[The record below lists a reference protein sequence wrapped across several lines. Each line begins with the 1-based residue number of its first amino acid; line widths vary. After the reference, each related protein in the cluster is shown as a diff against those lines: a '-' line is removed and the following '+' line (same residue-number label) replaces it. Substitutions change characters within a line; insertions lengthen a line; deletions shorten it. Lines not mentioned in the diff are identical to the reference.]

1 MSRYITKRAQS
12 IAAGSGPVATF
23 DSGFFQKAWDK
34 WSRYVTE
41 GGNVPKPGATPSFWR
56 DVVLKSLGDY
66 GRVTG
71 DVSRG
76 VGSGVGG
83 AVGSLVGKED
93 VGRSFGGALGDV
105 GTYFVPIFGTS
116 RFIGDTADAFGS
128 GNVGTGVGSLAAAA
142 ISAVPAGRVA
152 GKLLPAVKATSTG
165 GKLLSSASR
174 AAVAVGQPVAAYGAA
189 AAGAAYDDV
198 VRAEAANAAAQSAGD
213 PPDWLVKT
221 LAYGIPA
228 AGLVGSAG
236 LLYNAVSR
244 ARRRKSW
251 LLRALGGMAGLG
263 ASAYLLSGLYGGF
276 NWHTPPANSG
286 AKTT

>member
-1 MSRYITKRAQS
+1 MARYITKRAQS
-12 IAAGSGPVATF
+12 ISAGGGPVATF

-34 WSRYVTE
+34 WYRYVTE

-93 VGRSFGGALGDV
+93 VGRSLGGAIGDTA
-105 GTYFVPIFGTS
+105 TYFVPIFGTS
-116 RFIGDTADAFGS
+116 RFVGDTADAFGS

-152 GKLLPAVKATSTG
+152 GKILPAVKATGKG
-165 GKLLSSASR
+165 GKLLSSAAR

-198 VRAEAANAAAQSAGD
+198 ARAEAANAAAQGAGT

-221 LAYGIPA
+221 LAYGLPA

-251 LLRALGGMAGLG
+251 LLRALGGVAGLG
-263 ASAYLLSGLYGGF
+263 ASAYLLHSLYSGSRGS
-276 NWHTPPANSG
+276 TSANSG

>member
-1 MSRYITKRAQS
+1 MARYITKRAQS
-12 IAAGSGPVATF
+12 IAAGGGPVATF

-41 GGNVPKPGATPSFWR
+41 GGNVPKPGTTPSFWH

-93 VGRSFGGALGDV
+93 VGRSLGGALGDV

-128 GNVGTGVGSLAAAA
+128 GNVGTGVGSLAASA
-142 ISAVPAGRVA
+142 ISAVPVGRV
-152 GKLLPAVKATSTG
+152 GRKLLRAAKATGKG
-165 GKLLSSASR
+165 GKLLASATR
-174 AAVAVGQPVAAYGAA
+174 AAAVGKPVASYAAA

-198 VRAEAANAAAQSAGD
+198 ALENAANAAAQGAGN
-213 PPDWLVKT
+213 PPDWLVQT
-221 LAYGIPA
+221 LAYGLPA

-251 LLRALGGMAGLG
+251 LLRALGGVAGLG

-276 NWHTPPANSG
+276 NGHTPPANSG